1 MIKILDGDLLESNA
15 TIIAHQVNCQG
26 KFNSGVAKEVRKKYW
41 DVYVEYKSLCDE
53 HLERKEELLGECQL
67 VCVDN
72 KKYVANL
79 FGQLGYGYDGKQYT
93 DINALKKAMIKL
105 KSITHFAMKPEN
117 ITIAF
122 PYGLGSVRG
131 GAKWENVYGIIEE
144 VFRGYNIEIWRLD
157 KG

>member
-1 MIKILDGDLLESNA
+1 MIKILDGDLLKSSA

-26 KFNSGVAKEVRKKYW
+26 KFNSGIARQVREKYQEVY
-41 DVYVEYKSLCDE
+41 DAYKRLCDT
-53 HLERKEELLGECQL
+53 HSKCKNMLLGDCQI
-67 VCVDN
+67 VEIHN
-72 KKYVANL
+72 GKYIANL

-93 DINALKKAMIKL
+93 DIHALKRALIKL
-105 KSITHFAMKPEN
+105 RSKTHLSMNPED

-131 GAKWENVYGIIEE
+131 GAKWEDVYELIEE
-144 VFRGYNIEIWRLD
+144 VFRGYNVEIWRLD

>member
-26 KFNSGVAKEVRKKYW
+26 KFNSGVAKQVREKYKEVY
-41 DVYVEYKSLCDE
+41 DAYKWLCDTRSE
-53 HLERKEELLGECQL
+53 CRDTLLGDCQ
-67 VCVDN
+67 VVETNDG
-72 KKYVANL
+72 KYIANL

-93 DINALKKAMIKL
+93 DIYALKRALIILRNKVLLSMN
-105 KSITHFAMKPEN
+105 PEN
-117 ITIAF
+117 IVIAF

-131 GAKWENVYGIIEE
+131 GAKWEDVYKLIEE

>member
-26 KFNSGVAKEVRKKYW
+26 KFNSGVAKQVRTKYPEVYF
-41 DVYVEYKSLCDE
+41 EYKRLCDK
-53 HLERKEELLGECQL
+53 HSKLKETLLGNCQIIGIS
-67 VCVDN
+67 DG
-72 KKYVANL
+72 KYIANL

-93 DINALKKAMIKL
+93 NMNALKLAMMKL
-105 KSITHFAMKPEN
+105 CLSINCEN
-117 ITIAF
+117 KTIAF

-131 GAKWENVYGIIEE
+131 GAKWEDVYELIEE
-144 VFRGYNIEIWRLD
+144 VFKDYNVEIWRLD

>member
-26 KFNSGVAKEVRKKYW
+26 KFNSGVAKQVREKYKRSECK
-41 DVYVEYKSLCDE
+41 DT
-53 HLERKEELLGECQL
+53 LLGDCQ
-67 VCVDN
+67 VVETNDG
-72 KKYVANL
+72 KYIANL

-93 DINALKKAMIKL
+93 DIYALKRALIILRNKVLLSMN
-105 KSITHFAMKPEN
+105 PEN
-117 ITIAF
+117 IVIAF

-131 GAKWENVYGIIEE
+131 GAKWEDVYKLIEE